1 MFPVLRRIKITVKSF
16 QISLSMKTILSDE
29 KTSGILKLLAGANR
43 SFEENYPGKS
53 LRRQPVQT
61 FYEGAHLFKAESAK
75 NFALLANKSL
85 TDFAPDFVSFANALG
100 LKDADSLPDN
110 NAAID
115 ALLTE
120 IQNNG
125 IDPKNSAVW
134 LAWRVYAQVKK
145 KLEREAVEDFRL
157 DYEDGFGIHPD
168 EKEDAV
174 AVQGAKEVADGM
186 KQNILPPFIGIRIK
200 PFNSEFVERSVR
212 TLNIFVSTLLEEIGG
227 VLPDNFIVTLPK
239 VEIPEQAAA
248 LVKVFE
254 VLEADSVLN
263 SGELKME
270 IMIETTQSV
279 FNADGEVTARKIA
292 IAAGNR
298 CLGAHFGTYDY
309 TASCDLIAAYQTMDN
324 EVCDFAR
331 QVMKVAFGGS
341 GIFLSDGATN
351 IIPLAPHQSENLSA
365 LQNSENLENVHRSWK
380 LSYGHIRHSLANAFY
395 QGWDLHPAQLPVRY
409 AANAAF
415 FLEQLQVTTG
425 RLRNL
430 VEQASSATVS
440 GDVFDDAA
448 TGQGLLNY
456 FFRALNSGA
465 IDPEDV
471 ESAGVSVEEVQAG
484 SFRNIVEARR
494 N

>member
-1 MFPVLRRIKITVKSF
+1 
-16 QISLSMKTILSDE
+16 MKTILSDE

-212 TLNIFVSTLLEEIGG
+212 TLNIFVSTLLEETGG
-227 VLPDNFIVTLPK
+227 VLPDNFVVTLPK

-292 IAAGNR
+292 NAAGHR
-298 CLGAHFGTYDY
+298 CVGAHFGTYDY

-351 IIPLAPHQSENLSA
+351 IIPLAPHHGENLSA

-415 FLEQLQVTTG
+415 FLEQLQVSTG

>member
-1 MFPVLRRIKITVKSF
+1 
-16 QISLSMKTILSDE
+16 MKTILSDE

-212 TLNIFVSTLLEEIGG
+212 TLNIFVSTLLEETGG
-227 VLPDNFIVTLPK
+227 VLPENFVVTLPK

-292 IAAGNR
+292 NAAGHR
-298 CLGAHFGTYDY
+298 CVGAHFGTYDY

-351 IIPLAPHQSENLSA
+351 IIPLAPHHGENLSA

-395 QGWDLHPAQLPVRY
+395 QGWDLHPAQLPIRY

-415 FLEQLQVTTG
+415 FLEQLQVSTG

-471 ESAGVSVEEVQAG
+471 ESAGVTVEEVQAG

>member
-1 MFPVLRRIKITVKSF
+1 
-16 QISLSMKTILSDE
+16 MKTILSDE

-100 LKDADSLPDN
+100 LKDVESLPDN

-212 TLNIFVSTLLEEIGG
+212 TLNIFVSTLLEETGG
-227 VLPDNFIVTLPK
+227 VLPENFVVTLPK

-292 IAAGNR
+292 NAAGHR
-298 CLGAHFGTYDY
+298 CVGAHFGTYDY

-351 IIPLAPHQSENLSA
+351 IIPLAPHHGENLSA

-415 FLEQLQVTTG
+415 FLEQLQVSTG

-471 ESAGVSVEEVQAG
+471 ESAGVTVEEVQAG

>member
-1 MFPVLRRIKITVKSF
+1 
-16 QISLSMKTILSDE
+16 MKTILSD
-29 KTSGILKLLAGANR
+29 KRTSGILKQLGAANR
-43 SFEENYPGKS
+43 SFENNYPGNN

-61 FYEGAHLFKAESAK
+61 FYEGAHLFKADSAK
-75 NFALLANKSL
+75 NFGKIAKKSFV
-85 TDFAPDFVSFANALG
+85 DFAPNFVRFAKSLG
-100 LKDADSLPDN
+100 LNGADSLPDSKSEIN
-110 NAAID
+110 E
-115 ALLTE
+115 LLME
-120 IQNNG
+120 IENSG
-125 IDPKNSAVW
+125 VEAKKSAVW
-134 LAWRVYAQVKK
+134 LAWRVYTQVKK
-145 KLEREAVEDFRL
+145 KLESEAVEDLRL

-174 AVQGAKEVADGM
+174 AIQGATEVAEGM

-200 PFNSEFVERSVR
+200 PFNTEFVERSVR
-212 TLNIFVSTLLEEIGG
+212 TLNIFISTLLELTSG

-254 VLEADSVLN
+254 VMEADSMLN
-263 SGELKME
+263 SGQLKME

-279 FNADGEVTARKIA
+279 FNVDGEVTARKIA
-292 IAAGNR
+292 NASGNR

-309 TASCDLIAAYQTMDN
+309 TATCDLIGAYQTMDN

-341 GIFLSDGATN
+341 RIFLSDGATN
-351 IIPLAPHQSENLSA
+351 IIPLTPHEGKNLSA
-365 LQNSENLENVHRSWK
+365 LQIRENLESVHSAWK

-415 FLEQLQVTTG
+415 FLEQLQVSSG

-430 VEQASSATVS
+430 VEQSSEATVS

-465 IDPEDV
+465 IDPEDL
-471 ESAGVSVEEVQAG
+471 ENAGVTVEEVLSD
-484 SFRNIVEARR
+484 SFRNITEARR
-494 N
+494 K

>member
-1 MFPVLRRIKITVKSF
+1 MKS
-16 QISLSMKTILSDE
+16 ILDQN
-29 KTSGILKLLAGANR
+29 KTSGILKQLAGANR

-61 FYEGAHLFKAESAK
+61 FYEGAHLFKADSAK
-75 NFALLANKSL
+75 NFAQLANKSL

-100 LKDADSLPDN
+100 LKDVESLPDN

-134 LAWRVYAQVKK
+134 LAWRVYVQVKK
-145 KLEREAVEDFRL
+145 KLEREAIEDFRL

-212 TLNIFVSTLLEEIGG
+212 TLNIFVSTLLEETGG
-227 VLPDNFIVTLPK
+227 VLPENFVVTLPK

-351 IIPLAPHQSENLSA
+351 IIPLAPHQGENLSA
-365 LQNSENLENVHRSWK
+365 LQISENLENVHRSWK

-471 ESAGVSVEEVQAG
+471 ESAGVTVEEVQAG

>member
-1 MFPVLRRIKITVKSF
+1 
-16 QISLSMKTILSDE
+16 MKTILSDE

-212 TLNIFVSTLLEEIGG
+212 TLNIFVSTLLEETGG
-227 VLPDNFIVTLPK
+227 VLPENFVVTLPK

-292 IAAGNR
+292 NAAGHR
-298 CLGAHFGTYDY
+298 CVGAHFGTYDY

-351 IIPLAPHQSENLSA
+351 IIPLAPHHGENLSA

-415 FLEQLQVTTG
+415 FLEQLQVSTG

-471 ESAGVSVEEVQAG
+471 ESAGVTVEEVQAG

>member
-1 MFPVLRRIKITVKSF
+1 MKS
-16 QISLSMKTILSDE
+16 ILDQN
-29 KTSGILKLLAGANR
+29 KTSGILKQLAGANR
-43 SFEENYPGKS
+43 SFEASYPGNS

-75 NFALLANKSL
+75 NIGQLANKSL

-100 LKDADSLPDN
+100 LKDAESLPDN
-110 NAAID
+110 NVEID

-134 LAWRVYAQVKK
+134 LAWRVYAQVKR
-145 KLEREAVEDFRL
+145 KLEREAVEDLRL

-292 IAAGNR
+292 NAAGNR
-298 CLGAHFGTYDY
+298 CVGAHVGTYDY

-351 IIPLAPHQSENLSA
+351 IIPLAPHQGENLSA
-365 LQNSENLENVHRSWK
+365 LQISENLENVHRSWK

-471 ESAGVSVEEVQAG
+471 ESAGVTVEEVQAG

>member
-1 MFPVLRRIKITVKSF
+1 
-16 QISLSMKTILSDE
+16 MKTILSDE

-145 KLEREAVEDFRL
+145 KLEREAVEDLRL

-186 KQNILPPFIGIRIK
+186 KQNILPQFIGIRIK

-212 TLNIFVSTLLEEIGG
+212 TLNIFVSTLLEETGG
-227 VLPDNFIVTLPK
+227 VLPDNFVVTLPK

-292 IAAGNR
+292 NAAGHR
-298 CLGAHFGTYDY
+298 CVGAHFGTYDY

-351 IIPLAPHQSENLSA
+351 IIPLAPHHGENLSA
-365 LQNSENLENVHRSWK
+365 LQISENLESIHRSWK

-415 FLEQLQVTTG
+415 FLEQLQVSTG

-471 ESAGVSVEEVQAG
+471 ESAGVTVEEVQAG

>member
-145 KLEREAVEDFRL
+145 KLEREAVEDLRL

-212 TLNIFVSTLLEEIGG
+212 TLNIFVSTLLEETGG
-227 VLPDNFIVTLPK
+227 VLPENFVVTLPK

-351 IIPLAPHQSENLSA
+351 IIPLAPHQGENLSA
-365 LQNSENLENVHRSWK
+365 LQISENLENVHRSWK

-395 QGWDLHPAQLPVRY
+395 QGWDLHPAQLPIRY

-415 FLEQLQVTTG
+415 FLEQLQVSTG

-471 ESAGVSVEEVQAG
+471 ESAGVTVEEVQAG

>member
-1 MFPVLRRIKITVKSF
+1 
-16 QISLSMKTILSDE
+16 MKTILSDE

-75 NFALLANKSL
+75 NIGQLANKSL

-100 LKDADSLPDN
+100 LKDAESLPDN
-110 NAAID
+110 NVEID

-212 TLNIFVSTLLEEIGG
+212 TLNIFVSTLLEETGG
-227 VLPDNFIVTLPK
+227 VLPENFVVTLPK

-415 FLEQLQVTTG
+415 FLEQLQVSTG

-471 ESAGVSVEEVQAG
+471 ESAGVTVEEVQAG

>member
-1 MFPVLRRIKITVKSF
+1 
-16 QISLSMKTILSDE
+16 MKTILSDE

-100 LKDADSLPDN
+100 LKDAESLPDN
-110 NAAID
+110 NAEID

-212 TLNIFVSTLLEEIGG
+212 TLNIFVSTLLEETGG
-227 VLPDNFIVTLPK
+227 VLPENFVVTLPK

-292 IAAGNR
+292 NAAGHR
-298 CLGAHFGTYDY
+298 CVGAHFGTYDY

-351 IIPLAPHQSENLSA
+351 IIPLAPHHGENLSA

-415 FLEQLQVTTG
+415 FLEQLQVSTG

>member
-1 MFPVLRRIKITVKSF
+1 MKS
-16 QISLSMKTILSDE
+16 ILDQN
-29 KTSGILKLLAGANR
+29 KTSGILKQLAGANR

-61 FYEGAHLFKAESAK
+61 FYEGAHLFKADSAK
-75 NFALLANKSL
+75 NFAQLANKSL

-100 LKDADSLPDN
+100 LKDVESLPDN

-134 LAWRVYAQVKK
+134 LAWRVYVQVKK
-145 KLEREAVEDFRL
+145 KLEREAIEDFRL

-212 TLNIFVSTLLEEIGG
+212 TLNIFVSTLLEETGG
-227 VLPDNFIVTLPK
+227 VLPDNFVVTLPK

-292 IAAGNR
+292 NAAGHR
-298 CLGAHFGTYDY
+298 CVGAHFGTYDY

-351 IIPLAPHQSENLSA
+351 IIPLAPHHGENLSA

-415 FLEQLQVTTG
+415 FLEQLQVSTG

>member
-1 MFPVLRRIKITVKSF
+1 MKS
-16 QISLSMKTILSDE
+16 ILDQN
-29 KTSGILKLLAGANR
+29 KTSGILKQLAGANR

-100 LKDADSLPDN
+100 LKDAESLPDN
-110 NAAID
+110 NAEID

-212 TLNIFVSTLLEEIGG
+212 TLNIFVSTLLEETGG
-227 VLPDNFIVTLPK
+227 VLPDNFVVTLPK

-292 IAAGNR
+292 NAAGHR
-298 CLGAHFGTYDY
+298 CVGAHFGTYDY

-351 IIPLAPHQSENLSA
+351 IIPLAPHHGENLSA
-365 LQNSENLENVHRSWK
+365 LQISENLESIHRSWK

>member
-1 MFPVLRRIKITVKSF
+1 
-16 QISLSMKTILSDE
+16 MKTILSDE

-100 LKDADSLPDN
+100 LKDVESLPDN

-212 TLNIFVSTLLEEIGG
+212 TLNIFVSTLLEETGG
-227 VLPDNFIVTLPK
+227 VLPENFVVTLPK

-292 IAAGNR
+292 NAAGHR
-298 CLGAHFGTYDY
+298 CVGAHFGTYDY

-351 IIPLAPHQSENLSA
+351 IIPLAPHHGENLSA
-365 LQNSENLENVHRSWK
+365 LQISENLESVHRSWK

-415 FLEQLQVTTG
+415 FLEQLQVSTG

>member
-1 MFPVLRRIKITVKSF
+1 
-16 QISLSMKTILSDE
+16 MKTILSDE

-61 FYEGAHLFKAESAK
+61 FYEGAHLFKADSAK
-75 NFALLANKSL
+75 NFAQLANKSL

-100 LKDADSLPDN
+100 LKDVESLPDN

-212 TLNIFVSTLLEEIGG
+212 TLNIFVSTLLEETGG
-227 VLPDNFIVTLPK
+227 VLPENFVVTLPK

-395 QGWDLHPAQLPVRY
+395 QGWDLHPAQLPIRY

-415 FLEQLQVTTG
+415 FLEQLQVSTG

>member
-1 MFPVLRRIKITVKSF
+1 
-16 QISLSMKTILSDE
+16 MKTILSDE

-61 FYEGAHLFKAESAK
+61 FYEGAHLFKADSAK
-75 NFALLANKSL
+75 NFGLLANKSL

-100 LKDADSLPDN
+100 LKDAESLPDN

-212 TLNIFVSTLLEEIGG
+212 TLNIFVSTLLEETGG
-227 VLPDNFIVTLPK
+227 VLPENFVVTLPK

-292 IAAGNR
+292 NAAGHR
-298 CLGAHFGTYDY
+298 CVGAHFGTYDY

-351 IIPLAPHQSENLSA
+351 IIPLAPHHGENLSA

-415 FLEQLQVTTG
+415 FLEQLQVSTG

-471 ESAGVSVEEVQAG
+471 ESAGVTVEEVQAG

>member
-1 MFPVLRRIKITVKSF
+1 VFPVLRRIKITVKSF

-212 TLNIFVSTLLEEIGG
+212 TLNIFVSTLLEETGG
-227 VLPDNFIVTLPK
+227 VLPENFVVTLPK

-292 IAAGNR
+292 NAAGHR
-298 CLGAHFGTYDY
+298 CVGAHFGTYDY

-415 FLEQLQVTTG
+415 FLEQLQVSTG

-471 ESAGVSVEEVQAG
+471 ESAGVTVEEVQAG

>member
-1 MFPVLRRIKITVKSF
+1 MKS
-16 QISLSMKTILSDE
+16 ILDQN
-29 KTSGILKLLAGANR
+29 KTSGILKQLAGANR

-100 LKDADSLPDN
+100 LKGSNNLPN
-110 NAAID
+110 NKKEIAALISK
-115 ALLTE
+115 TE
-120 IQNNG
+120 KNG
-125 IDPKNSAVW
+125 IDPKNNAVW
-134 LAWRVYAQVKK
+134 LAWRVYVQVKK
-145 KLEREAVEDFRL
+145 KLEREAIEDFRL

-212 TLNIFVSTLLEEIGG
+212 TLNIFVSTLLEETGG
-227 VLPDNFIVTLPK
+227 VLPENFVVTLPK

-292 IAAGNR
+292 NAAGHR
-298 CLGAHFGTYDY
+298 CVGAHFGTYDY

-351 IIPLAPHQSENLSA
+351 IIPLAPHHGENLSA

-395 QGWDLHPAQLPVRY
+395 QGWDLHPAQLPIRY

-415 FLEQLQVTTG
+415 FLEQLQVSTG

-471 ESAGVSVEEVQAG
+471 ESAGVTVEEVQAG

>member
-1 MFPVLRRIKITVKSF
+1 
-16 QISLSMKTILSDE
+16 MKTILSDE

-100 LKDADSLPDN
+100 LKDAESLPDN
-110 NAAID
+110 NAEID

-186 KQNILPPFIGIRIK
+186 KQNILPQFIGIRIK

-212 TLNIFVSTLLEEIGG
+212 TLNIFVSTLLEETGG
-227 VLPDNFIVTLPK
+227 VLPENFVVTLPK

-415 FLEQLQVTTG
+415 FLEQLQVSTG

>member
-1 MFPVLRRIKITVKSF
+1 M
-16 QISLSMKTILSDE
+16 
-29 KTSGILKLLAGANR
+29 
-43 SFEENYPGKS
+43 
-53 LRRQPVQT
+53 
-61 FYEGAHLFKAESAK
+61 
-75 NFALLANKSL
+75 
-85 TDFAPDFVSFANALG
+85 
-100 LKDADSLPDN
+100 
-110 NAAID
+110 
-115 ALLTE
+115 
-120 IQNNG
+120 
-125 IDPKNSAVW
+125 
-134 LAWRVYAQVKK
+134 
-145 KLEREAVEDFRL
+145 RL

-212 TLNIFVSTLLEEIGG
+212 TLNIFVSTLLEETGG
-227 VLPDNFIVTLPK
+227 VLPENFVVTLPK

-292 IAAGNR
+292 NAAGHR
-298 CLGAHFGTYDY
+298 CVGAHFGTYDY

-351 IIPLAPHQSENLSA
+351 IIPLAPHHGENLSA

-415 FLEQLQVTTG
+415 FLEQLQVSTG

-471 ESAGVSVEEVQAG
+471 ESAGVTVEEVQAG

>member
-1 MFPVLRRIKITVKSF
+1 MKS
-16 QISLSMKTILSDE
+16 ILDQN
-29 KTSGILKLLAGANR
+29 KTSGILKQLAGANR

-61 FYEGAHLFKAESAK
+61 FYEGAHLFKADSAK
-75 NFALLANKSL
+75 NFGLLANKSL

-100 LKDADSLPDN
+100 LKDVESLPDN

-134 LAWRVYAQVKK
+134 LAWRVYVQVKK
-145 KLEREAVEDFRL
+145 KLEREAIEDFRL

-212 TLNIFVSTLLEEIGG
+212 TLNIFVSTLLEETGG
-227 VLPDNFIVTLPK
+227 VLPENFVVTLPK

-292 IAAGNR
+292 NAAGHR
-298 CLGAHFGTYDY
+298 CVGAHFGTYDY

-351 IIPLAPHQSENLSA
+351 IIPLAPHHGENLSA

-415 FLEQLQVTTG
+415 FLEQLQVSTG

-471 ESAGVSVEEVQAG
+471 ESAGVTVEEVQAG

>member
-212 TLNIFVSTLLEEIGG
+212 TLNIFVSTLLEETGG
-227 VLPDNFIVTLPK
+227 VLPENFVVTLPK

-292 IAAGNR
+292 NAAGHR
-298 CLGAHFGTYDY
+298 CVGAHFGTYDY

-351 IIPLAPHQSENLSA
+351 IIPLAPHHGENLSA

-415 FLEQLQVTTG
+415 FLEQLQVSTG

-471 ESAGVSVEEVQAG
+471 ESAGVTVEEVQAG

>member
-1 MFPVLRRIKITVKSF
+1 
-16 QISLSMKTILSDE
+16 MKTILSDE

-100 LKDADSLPDN
+100 LKDAESLPDN
-110 NAAID
+110 NAEID

-186 KQNILPPFIGIRIK
+186 KQNILPQFIGIRIK

-212 TLNIFVSTLLEEIGG
+212 TLNIFVSTLLEETGG
-227 VLPDNFIVTLPK
+227 VLPENFVVTLPK

-395 QGWDLHPAQLPVRY
+395 QGWDLHPAQLPIRY

-415 FLEQLQVTTG
+415 FLEQLQVSTG

>member
-1 MFPVLRRIKITVKSF
+1 
-16 QISLSMKTILSDE
+16 MKTILSDE
-29 KTSGILKLLAGANR
+29 KTSGILKQLAGANR

-212 TLNIFVSTLLEEIGG
+212 TLNIFVSTLLEETGG
-227 VLPDNFIVTLPK
+227 VLPENFVVTLPK

-292 IAAGNR
+292 NAAGHR
-298 CLGAHFGTYDY
+298 CVGAHFGTYDY

-351 IIPLAPHQSENLSA
+351 IIPLAPHHGENLSA
-365 LQNSENLENVHRSWK
+365 LQISENLENIHRSWK

-415 FLEQLQVTTG
+415 FLEQLQVSTG

-471 ESAGVSVEEVQAG
+471 ESAGVTVEEVQAG

>member
-1 MFPVLRRIKITVKSF
+1 
-16 QISLSMKTILSDE
+16 MKTILSDE

-212 TLNIFVSTLLEEIGG
+212 TLNIFVSTLLEETGG
-227 VLPDNFIVTLPK
+227 VLPENFVVTLPK

-292 IAAGNR
+292 NAAGHR
-298 CLGAHFGTYDY
+298 CVGAHFGTYDY

-415 FLEQLQVTTG
+415 FLEQLQVSTG

-471 ESAGVSVEEVQAG
+471 ESAGVTVEEVQAG

>member
-1 MFPVLRRIKITVKSF
+1 VFPVLRRIKITVKSF

-145 KLEREAVEDFRL
+145 KLEREAVEDLRL

-212 TLNIFVSTLLEEIGG
+212 TLNIFVSTLLEETGG
-227 VLPDNFIVTLPK
+227 VLPDNFVVTLPK

-292 IAAGNR
+292 NAAGHR
-298 CLGAHFGTYDY
+298 CVGAHFGTYDY

-351 IIPLAPHQSENLSA
+351 IIPLAPHHGENLSA

-395 QGWDLHPAQLPVRY
+395 QGWDLHPAQLPIRY

-415 FLEQLQVTTG
+415 FLEQLQVSTG

-471 ESAGVSVEEVQAG
+471 ESAGVTVEEVQAG

>member
-1 MFPVLRRIKITVKSF
+1 
-16 QISLSMKTILSDE
+16 MKTILSDE

-186 KQNILPPFIGIRIK
+186 KQNNLPPFIGIRIK

-212 TLNIFVSTLLEEIGG
+212 TLNIFVSTLLEETGG
-227 VLPDNFIVTLPK
+227 VLPENFVVTLPK

-292 IAAGNR
+292 NAAGHR
-298 CLGAHFGTYDY
+298 CVGAHFGTYDY

-351 IIPLAPHQSENLSA
+351 SIPLAPHHGENLSA

-395 QGWDLHPAQLPVRY
+395 QGWDLHPAQLPIRY

-415 FLEQLQVTTG
+415 FLEQLQVSTG

-471 ESAGVSVEEVQAG
+471 ESAGVTVEEVQAG

>member
-1 MFPVLRRIKITVKSF
+1 MKS
-16 QISLSMKTILSDE
+16 ILDQN
-29 KTSGILKLLAGANR
+29 KTSGILKQLAGANR
-43 SFEENYPGKS
+43 SFEASYPGNS

-75 NFALLANKSL
+75 NIGQLANKSL

-100 LKDADSLPDN
+100 LKDAESLPDN
-110 NAAID
+110 NVEID

-134 LAWRVYAQVKK
+134 LAWRVYAQVKR
-145 KLEREAVEDFRL
+145 KLEREAVEDLRL

-212 TLNIFVSTLLEEIGG
+212 TLNIFVSTLLEETGG
-227 VLPDNFIVTLPK
+227 VLPENFVVTLPK

-292 IAAGNR
+292 NAAGHR
-298 CLGAHFGTYDY
+298 CVGAHFGTYDY
-309 TASCDLIAAYQTMDN
+309 TASCDLIAAYQTKDN

-351 IIPLAPHQSENLSA
+351 IIPLAPHQGENLSA
-365 LQNSENLENVHRSWK
+365 LQISENLENVHRSWK

-471 ESAGVSVEEVQAG
+471 ESAGVTVEEVQAG

>member
-1 MFPVLRRIKITVKSF
+1 VFPVLRRIKITVKSF

-61 FYEGAHLFKAESAK
+61 FYEGAHLFKADSAK
-75 NFALLANKSL
+75 NFGLLANKSL

-100 LKDADSLPDN
+100 LKGVESLPDN

-115 ALLTE
+115 ALLTKIE
-120 IQNNG
+120 RNG

-145 KLEREAVEDFRL
+145 KLEREAIEDFRL

-174 AVQGAKEVADGM
+174 AVQGAKEVANGM

-212 TLNIFVSTLLEEIGG
+212 TLNIFVSTLLEETGG
-227 VLPDNFIVTLPK
+227 VLPDNFVVTLPK

-292 IAAGNR
+292 NAAGHR
-298 CLGAHFGTYDY
+298 CVGAHFGTYDY

-351 IIPLAPHQSENLSA
+351 IIPLAPHHGENLSA
-365 LQNSENLENVHRSWK
+365 LQISENLESIHRSWK

-415 FLEQLQVTTG
+415 FLEQLQVSTG

-471 ESAGVSVEEVQAG
+471 ESAGVTVEEVQAG

>member
-145 KLEREAVEDFRL
+145 KLEREAVEDLRL

-186 KQNILPPFIGIRIK
+186 KQNNLPPFIGIRIK

-212 TLNIFVSTLLEEIGG
+212 TLNIFVSTLLEETGG
-227 VLPDNFIVTLPK
+227 VLPENFVVTLPK

-351 IIPLAPHQSENLSA
+351 IMPLAPHHGENLSA

-395 QGWDLHPAQLPVRY
+395 QGWDLHPAQLPIRY

-415 FLEQLQVTTG
+415 FLEQLQVSTG

-471 ESAGVSVEEVQAG
+471 ESAGVTVEEVQAG